1 MATIPAK
8 VRERLVAGIKRF
20 QPILA
25 NAKARDVNESDT
37 VTIIKDILS
46 EVFGFDKY
54 SEVTSEYTIRST
66 FVDLAIKI
74 DGALELIIEVKAI
87 GLDLKDNHVKQA
99 VDYAANQGVEWVV
112 LTNGVTWNVYRVAFK
127 QPIEHEL
134 VFKIDFPAL
143 LPKNDDDLEMLYLV
157 TREALVKSALG
168 DYHAQRQALSRY
180 FIGAVTLSEP
190 VLDVIRR
197 ELRRLSPDVRIDNAQ
212 ISDVLTQEVIK
223 REVVEGDR
231 AEEAR
236 RKISRAQGKALRKS
250 AKSEAAGDVAGEE
263 PAGAPAADEA

>member
-1 MATIPAK
+1 MHWADIRKNWRIQDGGGTQWQLFPQKSVSASWLESSDFSRFSPTPRHATLTVGYGDDHK
-8 VRERLVAGIKRF
+8 GHSVRGIWLR
-20 QPILA
+20 Q
-25 NAKARDVNESDT
+25 
-37 VTIIKDILS
+37 
-46 EVFGFDKY
+46 VFGGDLG
-54 SEVTSEYTIRST
+54 VQTIRST

-143 LPKNDDDLEMLYLV
+143 LPKSDDDLEMLYLR

-197 ELRRLSPDVRIDNAQ
+197 ELRRLSPDVQ
-212 ISDVLTQEVIK
+212 
-223 REVVEGDR
+223 DR
-231 AEEAR
+231 
-236 RKISRAQGKALRKS
+236 
-250 AKSEAAGDVAGEE
+250 
-263 PAGAPAADEA
+263 